1 MDLFKALAAAVG
13 VSDHFCHCTVM
24 RVVVQD
30 QVQFIMRSILGQRWQ
45 LPLDWS
51 KGRTWGWVP
60 GLGAWFE
67 DWSRFG
73 QGCLSRPPIAT
84 GDEREEEQHKE
95 PFPEVHTLRFYQ

>member
-1 MDLFKALAAAVG
+1 
-13 VSDHFCHCTVM
+13 M

-51 KGRTWGWVP
+51 KGRTGAGFRDW
-60 GLGAWFE
+60 AWFE
-67 DWSRFG
+67 GWSRLG
-73 QGCLSRPPIAT
+73 QGRLSRPPIAT